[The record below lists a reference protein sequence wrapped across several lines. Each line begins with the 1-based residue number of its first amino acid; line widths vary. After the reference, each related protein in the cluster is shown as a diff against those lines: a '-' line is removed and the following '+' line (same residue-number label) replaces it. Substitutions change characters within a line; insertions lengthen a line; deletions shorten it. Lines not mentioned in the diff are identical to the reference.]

1 MEQTKHRTF
10 RRVVDNVLG
19 VGFQMQYAGVEQIS
33 IAWPDCEA
41 RRYLADDLER
51 NGVEELPH
59 LAAIG
64 GPWIA
69 THAIDAGQLCVLN
82 GNEITPVAPQRKRT
96 SSIAIEPDITIEPDG
111 TVVPTPG
118 LEVVPDGDG
127 GAIVVPEQPEP
138 NTFTESQAIRDYLA
152 EHGTD
157 VTNKS
162 VVAALK
168 EKGVSVVSSQVTEIK
183 KELAAE

>member
-1 MEQTKHRTF
+1 ME
-10 RRVVDNVLG
+10 
-19 VGFQMQYAGVEQIS
+19 YAGVQQVS
-33 IAWPDCEA
+33 VAWPDCEA
-41 RRYLADDLER
+41 RRYLADDLAR
-51 NGVEELPH
+51 NGVEEVFPLTAEIPLGAVQWPCPPE
-59 LAAIG
+59 LA
-64 GPWIA
+64 
-69 THAIDAGQLCVLN
+69 
-82 GNEITPVAPQRKRT
+82 
-96 SSIAIEPDITIEPDG
+96 DITIEPDG
-111 TVVPTPG
+111 TVTPAPG
-118 LEVVPDGDG
+118 LEIVPDGDG

-138 NTFTESQAIRDYLA
+138 NTFTESQAIRDYLK